1 MKNEKI
7 FAKYFYLA
15 HVYWH
20 VYFGNTRINFVVAFS
35 QNPVQAYGLSFIF
48 SVSGYLGITFV
59 LTLIKAF
66 GALLAVTGKLKTCTL
81 RSARK

>member
-1 MKNEKI
+1 MFIGMSILATQESI
-7 FAKYFYLA
+7 FF
-15 HVYWH
+15 
-20 VYFGNTRINFVVAFS
+20 VAFS

-66 GALLAVTGKLKTCTL
+66 GALVAVTGKLNTCTL